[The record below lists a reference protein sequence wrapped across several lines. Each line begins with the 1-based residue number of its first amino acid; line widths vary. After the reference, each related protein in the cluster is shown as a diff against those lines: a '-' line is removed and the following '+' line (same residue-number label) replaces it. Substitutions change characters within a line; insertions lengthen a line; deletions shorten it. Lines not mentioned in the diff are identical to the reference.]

1 MKQDFIIIII
11 ILILNILRFRLIIG
25 PVRIFEDELGRSI
38 IFSIYPDLSYP
49 FVDILGLTVVI
60 WCFPFLR
67 FLGLPI
73 HLGILQFLELF
84 SFTFSP
90 SPVSVFLILSSVVS
104 PRSVL
109 KNSLCAASSLYIL
122 LCFKIQFSL
131 P

>member
-1 MKQDFIIIII
+1 VKQDFIIIL
-11 ILILNILRFRLIIG
+11 ILILNLLRFRLFIG
-25 PVRIFEDELGRSI
+25 PVPAFEDELGRSVI
-38 IFSIYPDLSYP
+38 LSIYSDLCYP

-60 WCFPFLR
+60 WCLSFLR

-73 HLGILQFLELF
+73 HLDILQFLELC
-84 SFTFSP
+84 SFTFSL

-104 PRSVL
+104 RRNAL
-109 KNSLCAASSLYIL
+109 KNSLCAASSLYVL